1 MALAPARVSRARDA
15 VGLNPGLA
23 TSAEQHDHEQIE
35 LSFDYALGSDP
46 GDYTYRMDAYL
57 FVPRN
62 VGVNRNNYSKAEFY
76 SDVTPFMRLHA
87 DPLPLEVLADPRAPA
102 SPLSQLQTAAQA
114 FADGGTP
121 ASQPLVVVVKMYAYL
136 FAEAV
141 KRESREVRR
150 RVRVHARGDA
160 ATARE
165 IEDGFAAMLERIA
178 RALWAFRRVRT
189 LMWPFE
195 PVCHQALVT
204 AMRAADEY
212 MSLFIDERLAL
223 MVMNASER
231 KNLRDDSGLVTRL
244 RLRAAGLSHAEA
256 RHRRKYGFLHV
267 RSTEGR
273 EAEYFAYYS
282 SYLKKSVQ
290 NALYVETRR
299 FEADDTYLRHMVAAA
314 GAALAAAW
322 AFATRVPD
330 KLAEFSSAQKFA
342 LVMAFVLAYVLKD
355 RIKAFFNE
363 VLVRRLRKFDHKAWL
378 RGPAM
383 EALGLGR
390 LKLRVREAMRFLR
403 HDQAPPDVLAQRLA
417 HRTVRHAEVF
427 GEEVIHYR
435 KEIRFE
441 AEAEDE
447 EAAGF
452 WLHDI
457 MRLNVRHFLVRLD
470 DPVDRLP
477 HYRDDRR
484 SFEWA
489 ELHKVYHLNLVMRV
503 SREGPDRSTEER
515 LEHLR
520 VVLDKE
526 RIVRIEPVVESPG

>member
-1 MALAPARVSRARDA
+1 M
-15 VGLNPGLA
+15 NPGLA
-23 TSAEQHDHEQIE
+23 TSAEQHDHEQLE
-35 LSFDYALGSDP
+35 FRFDYALGSDP

-62 VGVNRNNYSKAEFY
+62 VGVNRNNYSKGEFY
-76 SDVTPFMRLHA
+76 SDVTPYMRLHA
-87 DPLPLEVLADPRAPA
+87 DPLPLEVLGDPSAVQ
-102 SPLSQLQTAAQA
+102 SPLSQLQAAAQS

-121 ASQPLVVVVKMYAYL
+121 ASQPLVVVVKLYAYL

-141 KRESREVRR
+141 KGEARELRR
-150 RVRVHARGDA
+150 RLRAHARGDA
-160 ATARE
+160 ASARE
-165 IEDGFAAMLERIA
+165 IEDGFAAMLERTG

-189 LMWPFE
+189 LMWPYE

-204 AMRAADEY
+204 AMRVADEY
-212 MSLFIDERLAL
+212 MSLFIDERLSL
-223 MVMNASER
+223 LVLGASER

-244 RLRAAGLSHAEA
+244 RLRAAALSDAEA
-256 RHRRKYGFLHV
+256 RHRRKYGFLHM

-273 EAEYFAYYS
+273 EAEYFAYYA

-299 FEADDTYLRHMVAAA
+299 FEADDTYLRHAVAAA

-330 KLAEFSSAQKFA
+330 RLAEISSAQKFA
-342 LVMAFVLAYVLKD
+342 LIMGFVLAYVLKD

-363 VLVRRLRKFDHKAWL
+363 VLVQRLRKFDHKAWL

-403 HDQAPPDVLAQRLA
+403 HDQTPPAVLAQRLA
-417 HRTVRHAEVF
+417 RRTVRHAEVF

-435 KEIRFE
+435 KEIRFS
-441 AEAEDE
+441 AEVED
-447 EAAGF
+447 AAPAGF

-477 HYRDDRR
+477 HYRDDTR

-503 SREGPDRSTEER
+503 SRTAPDRSTEER
-515 LEHLR
+515 IEHLR
-520 VVLDKE
+520 VVLDKQG
-526 RIVRIEPVVESPG
+526 IVRIDPIVQSAG